1 MKYLCRFVALIAAC
15 GSLVSAFPASTPQQS
30 TSALQIT
37 SARSLTKR
45 AGNDNPIFPNP
56 IINPLILYLVAQHL
70 LIGDAVFEVDIADNP
85 GPIQPVQQVD
95 TGPGV
100 DSIINSIQMRA
111 AAGLG
116 GRVNR
121 ITTFLA
127 EGRPVVVQISFA
139 PIGQTT
145 WNHIVGVAGG
155 VENVRT
161 FIQNNVQTAL
171 NEGSQDR
178 EFAFVVVTNADS
190 GEGVQLGVLYWQVRQ
205 PQ

>member
-15 GSLVSAFPASTPQQS
+15 GSLVSAFPASTLQQS
-30 TSALQIT
+30 TL
-37 SARSLTKR
+37 ARSLAKR

-56 IINPLILYLVAQHL
+56 IINPLILYLVAQNL
-70 LIGDAVFEVDIADNP
+70 LIGDAIFEVDIADNP
-85 GPIQPVQQVD
+85 GPNQPPVQQVD

-100 DSIINSIQMRA
+100 DSIMNSIQMRA

-121 ITTFLA
+121 ITTFLV
-127 EGRPVVVQISFA
+127 EGRPVVVQISFV

>member
-1 MKYLCRFVALIAAC
+1 M
-15 GSLVSAFPASTPQQS
+15 
-30 TSALQIT
+30 
-37 SARSLTKR
+37 
-45 AGNDNPIFPNP
+45 
-56 IINPLILYLVAQHL
+56 ILYLVAQNL
-70 LIGDAVFEVDIADNP
+70 LIGDAIFEVDIADNP
-85 GPIQPVQQVD
+85 GPNQPPVQQVD

-100 DSIINSIQMRA
+100 DSIMNSIQMRA

-121 ITTFLA
+121 ITTFLV
-127 EGRPVVVQISFA
+127 EGRPVVVQISFV

>member
-1 MKYLCRFVALIAAC
+1 M
-15 GSLVSAFPASTPQQS
+15 
-30 TSALQIT
+30 
-37 SARSLTKR
+37 
-45 AGNDNPIFPNP
+45 
-56 IINPLILYLVAQHL
+56 ILYLVAQHL

-85 GPIQPVQQVD
+85 GPIQPPVQQVD
-95 TGPGV
+95 TGV
-100 DSIINSIQMRA
+100 DGMMNIIQN
-111 AAGLG
+111 
-116 GRVNR
+116 RVNANMGNR
-121 ITTFLA
+121 VRVATNVLV
-127 EGRPVVVQISFA
+127 EGRPVIIQIIFE

-190 GEGVQLGVLYWQVRQ
+190 GEGVQLGVLYWQLRL

>member
-30 TSALQIT
+30 TSALQII

-85 GPIQPVQQVD
+85 GPIQPPVQQVD
-95 TGPGV
+95 TGV
-100 DSIINSIQMRA
+100 DGMMNIIQN
-111 AAGLG
+111 
-116 GRVNR
+116 RVNANMGNR
-121 ITTFLA
+121 VRVATNVLV
-127 EGRPVVVQISFA
+127 EGRPVIIQIIFE

-190 GEGVQLGVLYWQVRQ
+190 GEGVQLGVLYWQLRL